1 MAQQLAQIKEE
12 INGVAPRYSNVKV
25 AVRGLPIYADA
36 LLTGTSRFSRK
47 TGSIGL
53 INPDVE
59 IFLNQILQV
68 NQNQLVVNRV
78 NQWFTVGSYVSVGSL
93 EKFQI
98 TAIADDGITFSL
110 NAKVKVAQPLNTSVA
125 LYSVPS
131 IAVAPFA
138 QNSKIIQIRSKFPL
152 MIGDKLA
159 FLSLVNLFREIEI
172 TNVKDLGMTANP
184 FPYTFELTLTDG
196 IPYALTTDQEV
207 QMRAFP
213 AYFTPIIKV
222 PKSPVSSRE
231 LGPFLVDFYGGRI
244 NNGPSPEVFFTA
256 QFYDVFSNK
265 IFSNDP
271 ISISQNFPIFSRSM
285 AGDTILFWDLMTG
298 TMKLENGNAVA
309 VFDDIGNFGVT
320 YDLQPRI
327 APGSS
332 WKFNVK
338 TTHPT
343 ILRVGFEPNPF
354 TTYNLPAFAN
364 VNIEVGTLPANATIE
379 KITIVGSS
387 IAGSEI
393 TLGPWILQGDQ
404 AERMSFGIMARVDK
418 EAQWLATSI
427 IVKPYFLS
435 LDYLTTSYDSGSAYD
450 SGYINL

>member
-12 INGVAPRYSNVKV
+12 INGVAPRHGNVKV

-47 TGSIGL
+47 TGEPGL

-68 NQNQLVVNRV
+68 NQTQLVVNRV
-78 NQWFTVGSYVSVGSL
+78 NQWFTVGSYVSVNAL
-93 EKFQI
+93 EKFKI
-98 TAIADDGITFSL
+98 TNINEDGVTFGL
-110 NAKVKVAQPLNTSVA
+110 NAKVKVAQPLNTSVT
-125 LYSVPS
+125 LYSVPA
-131 IAVAPFA
+131 IVVAPFIKDD
-138 QNSKIIQIRSKFPL
+138 KIIQIRSKFPL

-159 FLSLVNLFREIEI
+159 FQSMANLFREIEI
-172 TNVKDLGMTANP
+172 KNVKDLGMTNNP
-184 FPYTFELTLTDG
+184 FPYTFELTLNEG
-196 IPYALTTDQEV
+196 IPYALATDQEI

-244 NNGPSPEVFFTA
+244 NNGPTPEVFFTA

-265 IFSNDP
+265 IQSEDP
-271 ISISQNFPIFSRSM
+271 VLISENFPIFSRSM
-285 AGDTILFWDLMTG
+285 TGDTLLFWDLMTG
-298 TMKLENGNAVA
+298 TMKLQDGNTIA
-309 VFDDIGNFGVT
+309 VFDEAGNFGLT

-327 APGSS
+327 APGAS

-343 ILRVGFEPNPF
+343 TLRVGFEPNPF
-354 TTYNLPAFAN
+354 TTFQLPAFAN
-364 VNIEVGTLPANATIE
+364 VNIKVGTLPGNATIE

-387 IAGSEI
+387 VPGSEI

-404 AERMSFGIMARVDK
+404 AERMAFGIMTRVDK
-418 EAQWLATSI
+418 EAVWLATSI

-435 LDYLTTSYDSGSAYD
+435 LDYLTTSYDSASAYD

>member
-12 INGVAPRYSNVKV
+12 INGVAPRHSNVKV
-25 AVRGLPIYADA
+25 AVRGLPIYADP

-47 TGSIGL
+47 TGEPGL

-59 IFLNQILQV
+59 IFLSKILQV

-78 NQWFTVGSYVSVGSL
+78 NQWFAVGSYLSVGAL
-93 EKFQI
+93 EKFKI
-98 TAIADDGITFSL
+98 TDIADDGVTFSL
-110 NAKVKVAQPLNTSVA
+110 NAQVKVAQPLNTSVT

-138 QNSKIIQIRSKFPL
+138 KHSKIIQIRSKFPL

-159 FLSLVNLFREIEI
+159 FTSLVNLFREIEI
-172 TNVKDLGMTANP
+172 TNVKDLGQTANP

-222 PKSPVSSRE
+222 PKSPVSARE

-244 NNGPSPEVFFTA
+244 NNGPSPDVFFTA

-271 ISISQNFPIFSRSM
+271 ILISENFPIFSRSM
-285 AGDTILFWDLMTG
+285 SSDALLFWDLMTG
-298 TMKLENGNAVA
+298 SMQLSNGNAVA
-309 VFDDIGNFGVT
+309 VFDDVGNFGVT

-327 APGSS
+327 APGQS

-338 TTHPT
+338 TTQAT

-364 VNIEVGTLPANATIE
+364 VNIEVGTLPANSTIE

-387 IAGSEI
+387 VPGSKI
-393 TLGPWILQGDQ
+393 VLGPWQLQGDQ

-418 EAQWLATSI
+418 EALWLASSV

-435 LDYLTTSYDSGSAYD
+435 LDYLTTSYDSASAYD